1 MIEVKII
8 KDSIFEGSRLTTFE
22 LIFPRIILAEF
33 NTHRKFSRNS
43 ASSRAIPFE
52 KMVESI
58 KNNPF
63 IPHYWPKSHKGMSA
77 GEYYWDKLTVKK
89 LEDIWLF
96 GRDQAIETAKMM
108 ATGSRFLY
116 LNEKNQ
122 SPIYHKLGGF
132 SISKQICN
140 RLLEPYMNHKV
151 LMTSDEEGLRNF
163 FELRCP
169 RYKVNKDKEGCY
181 FSKKDYCKSAKR
193 SQIPLSLKDWMEIN
207 EGQSEPHMMELAEKM
222 WDTYNESGPQELK
235 EGGYHIPYSDLIP
248 DNYSQEAKIKIS
260 VARAARTS
268 YTEVGSSSNIG
279 NVTVIDIATITN
291 DNLNKDIKLYDKLL
305 TFSHWSPFEH
315 IAQAKKGNWYNFK
328 DWQNLRYQLANGN

>member
-52 KMVESI
+52 KMVESV
-58 KNNPF
+58 KSNPF
-63 IPHYWPKSHKGMSA
+63 IPHYWPKSHKGMVA
-77 GEYYWDKLTVKK
+77 NEYYWDKETIEK
-89 LEDIWLF
+89 LENIWLF
-96 GRDQAIETAKMM
+96 SRDQAIESASMLM
-108 ATGSRFLY
+108 TGKYPVIIDRTNGKIIY
-116 LNEKNQ
+116 LET
-122 SPIYHKLGGF
+122 GDF
-132 SISKQICN
+132 SVSKQLCN

-169 RYKVNKDKEGCY
+169 RYKVDKNEEGCY
-181 FSKKDYCKSAKR
+181 FSKKDYCKSVKR
-193 SQIPLSLKDWMEIN
+193 SQIPLSQKDWMESN

-222 WDTYNESGPQELK
+222 WDAYHESEPQELK
-235 EGGYHIPYSDLIP
+235 KGDYHIPYSDLIP
-248 DNYSQEAKIKIS
+248 DTYSQEDKIKIS

-268 YTEVGSSSNIG
+268 YTEVGSSL
-279 NVTVIDIATITN
+279 DITN
-291 DNLNKDIKLYDKLL
+291 DSLNKDIKLYDKLL
-305 TFSHWSPFEH
+305 TSSHWSPFEH

-328 DWQNLRYQLANGN
+328 DWQNLRYQLVNGN

>member
-1 MIEVKII
+1 MINAKII

-58 KNNPF
+58 KSNPF
-63 IPHYWPKSHKGMSA
+63 IPHYWPKFHKGMVA
-77 GEYYWDKLTVKK
+77 NEYYWDKETIEK
-89 LEDIWLF
+89 LENIWLL
-96 GRDQAIETAKMM
+96 GRDQAI
-108 ATGSRFLY
+108 
-116 LNEKNQ
+116 
-122 SPIYHKLGGF
+122 
-132 SISKQICN
+132 SISSMLYEEGYYKKETYSVSKQLCN

-169 RYKVNKDKEGCY
+169 RYKGEEGLFCY
-181 FSKKDYCKSAKR
+181 SKKAWRNRYPDINDEEFMKV
-193 SQIPLSLKDWMEIN
+193 N

-222 WDTYNESGPQELK
+222 WDIYHESKPQEL
-235 EGGYHIPYSDLIP
+235 EEEEYHIPYSDLIP
-248 DNYSQEAKIKIS
+248 DTYSQIDKMKIS

-268 YTEVGSSSNIG
+268 YTEVGSSSDIG
-279 NVTVIDIATITN
+279 NVTVIDISTITK
-291 DNLNKDIKLYDKLL
+291 DNLDKDIKLYDKLL
-305 TFSHWSPFEH
+305 TSSHWSPFEH

-328 DWQNLRYQLANGN
+328 DWQNLRYQLTNDE